1 MIIRAQR
8 SIDAP
13 QPKLWSRAV
22 CIFDW
27 YEFLQARTSNTN
39 FWQSRAD
46 FDLKL
51 GWDTTS
57 SQDEQ
62 KILRELSDS
71 TPLKPSNIDFT
82 CQRQKSRNQMQ
93 NNLLY
98 CYMGKLPKPNFAN
111 KVLWELKSRSVI
123 NNALIN
129 DNPSLELDWCPTDK
143 VMVQFGLHFCLSE
156 LSECMRAPK
165 PNSANKAL
173 WELKSRSM
181 INIAMISDNPSPEL
195 DWCPTAKVMVKTSLH
210 FAGFE
215 FWQGS
220 SFKH

>member
-1 MIIRAQR
+1 MIIRAQS

-62 KILRELSDS
+62 KTLRELSDS
-71 TPLKPSNIDFT
+71 SPLKPSNIDFT
-82 CQRQKSRNQMQ
+82 YQMQ
-93 NNLLY
+93 ILSY
-98 CYMGKLPKPNFAN
+98 SVISRKLPKPNF
-111 KVLWELKSRSVI
+111 
-123 NNALIN
+123 
-129 DNPSLELDWCPTDK
+129 
-143 VMVQFGLHFCLSE
+143 
-156 LSECMRAPK
+156 
-165 PNSANKAL
+165 ANKAL
-173 WELKSRSM
+173 WELKSRSV